1 MMAGIARAQPLPL
14 DLGGR
19 PFDPFSA
26 SSATAARLYATPRHA
41 LVAMTGASVT
51 PEVALFT
58 KERRM
63 VYRGRI
69 DDIFEADGKVNR
81 SASKTRDLER
91 ALEAVLA
98 AKTPRHATTRAVGC
112 PIADMK

>member
-41 LVAMTGASVT
+41 LVAMT
-51 PEVALFT
+51 
-58 KERRM
+58 
-63 VYRGRI
+63 
-69 DDIFEADGKVNR
+69 
-81 SASKTRDLER
+81 
-91 ALEAVLA
+91 
-98 AKTPRHATTRAVGC
+98 
-112 PIADMK
+112 